1 MEVTKWLKPSERA
14 SRIGDGASVQ
24 AATQLI
30 AERGKA
36 HAGNLRHPFVTR
48 VGNNVEQFGDSFAPD
63 RGDDAKFGKVS
74 PGSN

>member
-1 MEVTKWLKPSERA
+1 VPDHNHPIELHDLLLEA
-14 SRIGDGASVQ
+14 E
-24 AATQLI
+24 QLI

-63 RGDDAKFGKVS
+63 LGRQCQIQQGE